1 MNPLSLTGAFIISFA
16 LLSYGVSSISIQRF
30 RLITPS
36 VLIALSLGVL
46 LDITAVGFMIAGSG
60 LLPISLHG
68 FLGFVAMLT
77 MIIDAALIWKIYL
90 KQGFDAEISTAV
102 VTYTKYAY
110 AWWLIAYFTGSILV
124 IWR

>member
-1 MNPLSLTGAFIISFA
+1 MNPLSLIGAFIVSFA

-36 VLIALSLGVL
+36 VLITLTLGVL

-60 LLPISLHG
+60 LFPLSLHEIMG
-68 FLGFVAMLT
+68 SVAMVT
-77 MIIDAALIWKIYL
+77 MILDAVLIWRIYI
-90 KQGFDAEISTAV
+90 KNGFDSEISNAIA
-102 VTYTKYAY
+102 TYTKCAY

>member
-36 VLIALSLGVL
+36 VLIALTLGVL

-60 LLPISLHG
+60 LFPISLHG
-68 FLGFVAMLT
+68 VMGFVAMLT
-77 MIIDAALIWKIYL
+77 MILDAVLIWRIYM
-90 KQGFDAEISTAV
+90 KNGFDSEISNV
-102 VTYTKYAY
+102 VATYTKYAY
-110 AWWLIAYFTGSILV
+110 IWWLIAYFTGSILV
-124 IWR
+124 IW

>member
-1 MNPLSLTGAFIISFA
+1 MNPLSLIGAFIVSFA

-36 VLIALSLGVL
+36 VLIALTLGVL

-60 LLPISLHG
+60 LFPISLHG
-68 FLGFVAMLT
+68 VMGFVAMLT
-77 MIIDAALIWKIYL
+77 MILDAVLIWRIYMKNGL
-90 KQGFDAEISTAV
+90 DSEISNAV

-110 AWWLIAYFTGSILV
+110 VWWLIAYFTGSILV
-124 IWR
+124 IW

>member
-36 VLIALSLGVL
+36 VLIALTLGVL

-60 LLPISLHG
+60 LFPISLHG
-68 FLGFVAMLT
+68 VMGFVAMLT
-77 MIIDAALIWKIYL
+77 MILDAVLIWRIYMKNGL
-90 KQGFDAEISTAV
+90 DSEISNAV

-110 AWWLIAYFTGSILV
+110 VWWLIAYFTGSILV
-124 IWR
+124 IW

>member
-36 VLIALSLGVL
+36 VLIALTLGVL

-68 FLGFVAMLT
+68 FLGFVVMLT
-77 MIIDAALIWKIYL
+77 MKAWKIGGRRNWGPSVDL
-90 KQGFDAEISTAV
+90 WDAGAFGMMT
-102 VTYTKYAY
+102 
-110 AWWLIAYFTGSILV
+110 
-124 IWR
+124 